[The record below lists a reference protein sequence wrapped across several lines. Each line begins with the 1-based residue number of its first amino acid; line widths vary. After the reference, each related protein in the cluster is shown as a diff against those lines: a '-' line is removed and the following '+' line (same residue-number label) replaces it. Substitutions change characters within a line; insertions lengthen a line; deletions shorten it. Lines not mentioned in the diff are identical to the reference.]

1 MAITQQDIDRLDAAI
16 ARGERVVRFADRTVE
31 YRSVDELIK
40 ARNDLRNEM
49 SKASPTRRPRVARLF
64 RSGKGV

>member
-16 ARGERVVRFADRTVE
+16 ARGEHVVRFADRTVE

-40 ARNDLRNEM
+40 ARNNLRTEM
-49 SKASPTRRPRVARLF
+49 SKATNPRRSRVARIF
-64 RSGKGV
+64 RADKGV

>member
-16 ARGERVVRFADRTVE
+16 ARGERVVRFADRSVE

-40 ARNDLRNEM
+40 AKNAMQVELI
-49 SKASPTRRPRVARLF
+49 KAINPRRSRVMRIFHA
-64 RSGKGV
+64 GKGF